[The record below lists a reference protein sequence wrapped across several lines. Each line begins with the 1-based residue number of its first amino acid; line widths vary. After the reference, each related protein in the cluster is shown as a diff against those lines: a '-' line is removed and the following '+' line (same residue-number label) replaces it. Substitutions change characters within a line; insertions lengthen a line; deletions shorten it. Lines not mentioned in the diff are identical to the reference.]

1 MTTRSPQPQDTDL
14 PRCQWPGKTG
24 TSPLMVEY
32 HDTEWGVPVHDDRKH
47 FEYLVLD
54 AFQAGLSWSTV
65 LNKREN
71 FRRALD
77 HFDPERVARY
87 TRRKVNTL
95 LGDAGIIRNRLKIEA
110 TISNA
115 RAFLEL
121 QEQAGS
127 FDAFIWQ
134 FVDGKPRQNRWRT
147 LKQLPA
153 STARSDAM
161 SKALKARGFRFAG
174 STICYAY
181 MQAAGL
187 VNDHVTRCFRYEE
200 IRRLDSQST

>member
-1 MTTRSPQPQDTDL
+1 MSIDPKL
-14 PRCQWPGKTG
+14 PRCQWPGKIETN
-24 TSPLMVEY
+24 PLMVEY
-32 HDTEWGVPVHDDRKH
+32 HDTEWGVPVHDDRRH

-71 FRRALD
+71 FRKAFHD
-77 HFDPERVARY
+77 FDPERIARY
-87 TRRKVNTL
+87 TRRKVTAL
-95 LGDAGIIRNRLKIEA
+95 LGNAGIIRNRLKIEA
-110 TISNA
+110 TINNA
-115 RAFLEL
+115 RMFLEL
-121 QEQAGS
+121 QAREGS
-127 FDAFIWQ
+127 FDAFVWQ
-134 FVDGKPRQNRWRT
+134 FVDGETRHNRWRT

-153 STARSDAM
+153 STAQSDAM
-161 SKALKARGFRFAG
+161 STALKQRGFKFVG

-200 IRRLDSQST
+200 ISNMR